1 MEIAFQVVS
10 VILIIGAV
18 LLFWKKN
25 SGNPVI
31 TNFQKALVV
40 FQIVLCGGFFALCV
54 SDVLDIRVNFSA
66 VRVSLNIFY
75 ALVFLSLTAFALSGL
90 EQKKQKYMRLI
101 VCLCAALIAMQ
112 CFVFPY
118 DAKNEFMRICEAVEG
133 IAVFTMLIVLATQI
147 NNEKYGQSA
156 LFVIILLEIAVAV
169 FNTVQPMASI
179 TEDIQSID
187 IPMNYLALYM
197 RPVIFASLALVYRTW
212 IDLHKAGKPEAEM

>member
-10 VILIIGAV
+10 IILIIGAV

-25 SGNPVI
+25 SGNSVI

-66 VRVSLNIFY
+66 VRVSLNVFY

-101 VCLCAALIAMQ
+101 VCLRAALIAMQ

-118 DAKNEFMRICEAVEG
+118 DAKNEFMRNCEAVEG
-133 IAVFTMLIVLATQI
+133 SAVFTMLIVLATQI

-212 IDLHKAGKPEAEM
+212 MDLYKAGKPEAEM

>member
-1 MEIAFQVVS
+1 MEIAFKVVS
-10 VILIIGAV
+10 IILIIGAV

-25 SGNPVI
+25 SGNSVI

-212 IDLHKAGKPEAEM
+212 MDLYKAGKPEAEM

>member
-10 VILIIGAV
+10 IILIIGAV

-54 SDVLDIRVNFSA
+54 SYVLDIRVNFSA
-66 VRVSLNIFY
+66 VRVSLNVFY

-156 LFVIILLEIAVAV
+156 LFVIILFEIAVAV

-212 IDLHKAGKPEAEM
+212 MDLYKAGKPEAEM

>member
-1 MEIAFQVVS
+1 MEIVFQVVS
-10 VILIIGAV
+10 IILIIGAV
-18 LLFWKKN
+18 LLFLKKT
-25 SGNPVI
+25 SGNTLI
-31 TNFQKALVV
+31 TKGQRALAV

-66 VRVSLNIFY
+66 VRVSLNVFY

-90 EQKKQKYMRLI
+90 EQKKQKYIRLI

-169 FNTVQPMASI
+169 FNTMQPMASI

-212 IDLHKAGKPEAEM
+212 MDLYKAGKPNG

>member
-66 VRVSLNIFY
+66 VRVSLNVFY

-169 FNTVQPMASI
+169 FNTMQPMASI

-212 IDLHKAGKPEAEM
+212 MDLYKAGKPEAEM

>member
-10 VILIIGAV
+10 IILIIGAV

-66 VRVSLNIFY
+66 VRVSLNVFY
-75 ALVFLSLTAFALSGL
+75 ALVFLSMTAFALSGL

-212 IDLHKAGKPEAEM
+212 MDLYKAGKPEAEM

>member
-1 MEIAFQVVS
+1 
-10 VILIIGAV
+10 
-18 LLFWKKN
+18 
-25 SGNPVI
+25 
-31 TNFQKALVV
+31 
-40 FQIVLCGGFFALCV
+40 
-54 SDVLDIRVNFSA
+54 
-66 VRVSLNIFY
+66 
-75 ALVFLSLTAFALSGL
+75 
-90 EQKKQKYMRLI
+90 MRLI

-212 IDLHKAGKPEAEM
+212 MDLYKAGKPEAEM

>member
-40 FQIVLCGGFFALCV
+40 FQIVLCGGLFALCV

-66 VRVSLNIFY
+66 VRVSLNVFY

-90 EQKKQKYMRLI
+90 EQKKQKYIRLI

-179 TEDIQSID
+179 TKDIQSID

-212 IDLHKAGKPEAEM
+212 MDLYKAGKPEAEM

>member
-10 VILIIGAV
+10 IILIIGAV

-25 SGNPVI
+25 SGNSVI

-66 VRVSLNIFY
+66 VRVSLNVFY

-156 LFVIILLEIAVAV
+156 LFVIILFEIAVAV

-197 RPVIFASLALVYRTW
+197 RPVIFASLALGYRTW
-212 IDLHKAGKPEAEM
+212 MDLYKAGKPEAEM

>member
-66 VRVSLNIFY
+66 VRVSLNVFY

-169 FNTVQPMASI
+169 FNTAQPMASI

-212 IDLHKAGKPEAEM
+212 MDLYKAGKPEAEM

>member
-1 MEIAFQVVS
+1 MEIAFQIVS

-66 VRVSLNIFY
+66 VRVSLNVFY

-212 IDLHKAGKPEAEM
+212 MDLYKAGKPEAEM

>member
-10 VILIIGAV
+10 IILIIGAV

-31 TNFQKALVV
+31 TNFQKALAV

-66 VRVSLNIFY
+66 VRVSLNVFY

-212 IDLHKAGKPEAEM
+212 MDLYKAGKPEAEM

>member
-25 SGNPVI
+25 SGNSVI

-66 VRVSLNIFY
+66 VRVSLNVFY

-118 DAKNEFMRICEAVEG
+118 DAKNEFMRICEAAEG

-169 FNTVQPMASI
+169 FNTVQPMTSI

-212 IDLHKAGKPEAEM
+212 MDLYKAGKPEAEM

>member
-25 SGNPVI
+25 SGNSVI

-90 EQKKQKYMRLI
+90 GQKKQKHIRLI

-212 IDLHKAGKPEAEM
+212 MDLYKAGKPEAEM

>member
-10 VILIIGAV
+10 IILIIGAV

-66 VRVSLNIFY
+66 VRVSLNVFY

-212 IDLHKAGKPEAEM
+212 IDLHKAGKPNG

>member
-1 MEIAFQVVS
+1 MEIAFQIVS

-66 VRVSLNIFY
+66 VRVSLNVYY

-212 IDLHKAGKPEAEM
+212 MDLYKAGKPEAEM

>member
-1 MEIAFQVVS
+1 MEIAFQIVS

-66 VRVSLNIFY
+66 VRVSLNVFY

-90 EQKKQKYMRLI
+90 EQKKQKYIRLI

-212 IDLHKAGKPEAEM
+212 MDLYKAGKPEAEM

>member
-10 VILIIGAV
+10 IILIIGAV

-66 VRVSLNIFY
+66 VRVSLNVFY

-90 EQKKQKYMRLI
+90 EQKKQKYIRLI

-212 IDLHKAGKPEAEM
+212 MDLYKAGKPEAEM

>member
-66 VRVSLNIFY
+66 VRVSLNVFY

-212 IDLHKAGKPEAEM
+212 MDLHKAGKPEAEM

>member
-66 VRVSLNIFY
+66 VRVSLNVFY

-179 TEDIQSID
+179 TEDIQSVD

-212 IDLHKAGKPEAEM
+212 MDLYKAGKPEAEM

>member
-10 VILIIGAV
+10 IILIIGAV

-66 VRVSLNIFY
+66 VRVSLNVFY

-169 FNTVQPMASI
+169 FNTMQPMASI

-212 IDLHKAGKPEAEM
+212 MDLYKAGKPEAEM

>member
-10 VILIIGAV
+10 IILIIGAV

-66 VRVSLNIFY
+66 VRVSLNVFY

-90 EQKKQKYMRLI
+90 EQKKQKYIRLI

-179 TEDIQSID
+179 TEDIQSVD

-212 IDLHKAGKPEAEM
+212 MDLYKAGKPEAEM

>member
-66 VRVSLNIFY
+66 VRVSLNVFY

-90 EQKKQKYMRLI
+90 EQKKQK
-101 VCLCAALIAMQ
+101 
-112 CFVFPY
+112 
-118 DAKNEFMRICEAVEG
+118 
-133 IAVFTMLIVLATQI
+133 
-147 NNEKYGQSA
+147 
-156 LFVIILLEIAVAV
+156 
-169 FNTVQPMASI
+169 
-179 TEDIQSID
+179 
-187 IPMNYLALYM
+187 
-197 RPVIFASLALVYRTW
+197 
-212 IDLHKAGKPEAEM
+212 

>member
-66 VRVSLNIFY
+66 VRVSLNVFY

-212 IDLHKAGKPEAEM
+212 MDLYKAGKPEAEM

>member
-66 VRVSLNIFY
+66 VRVSLNVFY

-169 FNTVQPMASI
+169 FNTIQPMASI

-212 IDLHKAGKPEAEM
+212 MDLYKAGKPEAEM

>member
-10 VILIIGAV
+10 IILIIGAV

-66 VRVSLNIFY
+66 VRVSLNVFY

-212 IDLHKAGKPEAEM
+212 MDLHKAGKPEAEM

>member
-10 VILIIGAV
+10 IILIIGAV

-66 VRVSLNIFY
+66 VRVSLNVFY

-169 FNTVQPMASI
+169 FNTMQPMASI

-197 RPVIFASLALVYRTW
+197 RPVIFASLSLIYRTW
-212 IDLHKAGKPEAEM
+212 MDLYKAGKPEAEM

>member
-1 MEIAFQVVS
+1 MEIAFQIVS

-66 VRVSLNIFY
+66 VRVFLNVFY

-169 FNTVQPMASI
+169 FNTMQPMASI

-212 IDLHKAGKPEAEM
+212 MDLYKAGKPEAEM

>member
-1 MEIAFQVVS
+1 MEIAFQIVS
-10 VILIIGAV
+10 IILIIGAV

-25 SGNPVI
+25 SGNTVI
-31 TNFQKALVV
+31 TNIQKALAV

-66 VRVSLNIFY
+66 VRVSLNVFY

-90 EQKKQKYMRLI
+90 GQKKQKHIRLI
-101 VCLCAALIAMQ
+101 VCLSAALIAVQ

-118 DAKNEFMRICEAVEG
+118 DAKNEFMRICEAAEG

-212 IDLHKAGKPEAEM
+212 MDLYKAGKPEAEM